1 MKFIPMMGLS
11 GPTFTQPTLRPFQS
25 ASPSREVIVA
35 FLGQREFVF
44 TALIF
49 RKCQRA
55 FFADTSA
62 FETLSHHFA
71 SIKLLQVVRQL
82 ARNCRKQA
90 ITQLDRCS
98 MSVTA
103 ILHQLE
109 RWRSRCRPYIRYF
122 SETRI
127 WELGLQTPG
136 ALRAFWKNLASTA
149 N

>member
-44 TALIF
+44 AALIF

-103 ILHQLE
+103 ILHQLNDGV
-109 RWRSRCRPYIRYF
+109 RDADLTSAISQKPVFGNLDFR
-122 SETRI
+122 
-127 WELGLQTPG
+127 
-136 ALRAFWKNLASTA
+136 LRAHYGLFGRI
-149 N
+149 